1 MKKISLAFL
10 IASGMLLS
18 GCSALEGVNNTLN
31 YATEASE
38 YVNEATAFGQEVP
51 DLAKRAVNDEQAA
64 KELETK
70 LEEMKTNIEEF
81 NELEAPEI
89 GADLHQQVVAQ
100 NNRAMEGI
108 DLYLENIE
116 GGKLN
121 SEVLKNNQAF
131 QSLQEITTIIEQIKN
146 LGN

>member
-1 MKKISLAFL
+1 MKKRYITLLMAVGIF
-10 IASGMLLS
+10 LS

-38 YVNEATAFGQEVP
+38 YANEATAFGKEVP
-51 DLAKRAVNDEQAA
+51 GLAKQAVNDEQAA

-70 LEEMKTNIEEF
+70 LEEMKVNIEEF
-81 NELEAPEI
+81 NGLEAPGI
-89 GADLHQQVVAQ
+89 GADLHQQVVNQ
-100 NNRAMEGI
+100 NNRAIEGI

-121 SEVLKNNQAF
+121 SEVLDNTETFK
-131 QSLQEITTIIEQIKN
+131 SLQEITSIIEQIKQ

>member
-38 YVNEATAFGQEVP
+38 YANEATAFGKEVP

-89 GADLHQQVVAQ
+89 GADLHQQVVDQ
-100 NNRAMEGI
+100 NNRAVEGI

-131 QSLQEITTIIEQIKN
+131 QSLQEITSIIEQIKN

>member
-1 MKKISLAFL
+1 MKKISIAFL
-10 IASGMLLS
+10 MASGILLS

-38 YVNEATAFGQEVP
+38 YANEASAFVKEVP

-64 KELETK
+64 RELETK

-89 GADLHQQVVAQ
+89 GADLHQQVVNQ
-100 NNRAMEGI
+100 NNRAIEGI
-108 DLYLENIE
+108 DLYLNNMEN
-116 GGKLN
+116 GKLD
-121 SEVLKNNQAF
+121 SAVLDNTQAF
-131 QSLQEITTIIEQIKN
+131 KSLQEITSLIDQIKQLAN
-146 LGN
+146 